1 MKSVKAII
9 RPEKVFEVM
18 EKLSDAGFHAVT
30 RMTILGRGKQRGL
43 KVGNVYY
50 DEIPKELI
58 EIVVEDGEVDKLVRA
73 VPPTPQTRSARC
85 AGSRASFRAA
95 ATVLRIRSSS
105 FFLGHRPS
113 TQRLNSSRDPMG
125 RLWAF
130 LTSPARTSRTSALP
144 PPMSN
149 MAPSCKSVAVRAP

>member
-58 EIVVEDGEVDKLVRA
+58 EIVVEAKWTSWCPLSKT
-73 VPPTPQTRSARC
+73 TP
-85 AGSRASFRAA
+85 
-95 ATVLRIRSSS
+95 
-105 FFLGHRPS
+105 RP
-113 TQRLNSSRDPMG
+113 
-125 RLWAF
+125 
-130 LTSPARTSRTSALP
+130 
-144 PPMSN
+144 
-149 MAPSCKSVAVRAP
+149 

>member
-58 EIVVEDGEVDKLVRA
+58 EIVVEDGEVDKLVSIIENNAKTMTDGKLGTHGDGKIFITDVERA
-73 VPPTPQTRSARC
+73 ITISS
-85 AGSRASFRAA
+85 GEE
-95 ATVLRIRSSS
+95 VL
-105 FFLGHRPS
+105 
-113 TQRLNSSRDPMG
+113 
-125 RLWAF
+125 
-130 LTSPARTSRTSALP
+130 
-144 PPMSN
+144 
-149 MAPSCKSVAVRAP
+149 

>member
-58 EIVVEDGEVDKLVRA
+58 EIVVEDGEVDKLVSIIENNAKTMTDGKLGTHVTARSLSWMWN
-73 VPPTPQTRSARC
+73 VPSPSVPEKKCCGRKELCHMKYLEIIIVRSATRRQRKPLQQD
-85 AGSRASFRAA
+85 GS
-95 ATVLRIRSSS
+95 IR
-105 FFLGHRPS
+105 HH
-113 TQRLNSSRDPMG
+113 
-125 RLWAF
+125 
-130 LTSPARTSRTSALP
+130 
-144 PPMSN
+144 
-149 MAPSCKSVAVRAP
+149 V

>member
-58 EIVVEDGEVDKLVRA
+58 EIVVEDGEVDKLVSIIENNA
-73 VPPTPQTRSARC
+73 KTMTD
-85 AGSRASFRAA
+85 GKLGTHGDGKIFIYD
-95 ATVLRIRSSS
+95 VLDAIRIRT
-105 FFLGHRPS
+105 GER
-113 TQRLNSSRDPMG
+113 G
-125 RLWAF
+125 
-130 LTSPARTSRTSALP
+130 PAAL
-144 PPMSN
+144 
-149 MAPSCKSVAVRAP
+149 

>member
-58 EIVVEDGEVDKLVRA
+58 EIVVEDGEVDKLVSIIENNAKTMTDGNHGCGTCHHHQFRR
-73 VPPTPQTRSARC
+73 RSAVSGRSC
-85 AGSRASFRAA
+85 A
-95 ATVLRIRSSS
+95 I
-105 FFLGHRPS
+105 
-113 TQRLNSSRDPMG
+113 
-125 RLWAF
+125 
-130 LTSPARTSRTSALP
+130 
-144 PPMSN
+144 
-149 MAPSCKSVAVRAP
+149 

>member
-58 EIVVEDGEVDKLVRA
+58 EIVVEDSEVDKLVSIIESNAKTMIDGKLGAHGDGKIFIMDVERA
-73 VPPTPQTRSARC
+73 ITISS
-85 AGSRASFRAA
+85 GEE
-95 ATVLRIRSSS
+95 VL
-105 FFLGHRPS
+105 
-113 TQRLNSSRDPMG
+113 
-125 RLWAF
+125 
-130 LTSPARTSRTSALP
+130 
-144 PPMSN
+144 
-149 MAPSCKSVAVRAP
+149 

>member
-58 EIVVEDGEVDKLVRA
+58 EIYAMTMTDGKLGTHGDGKIFIMDVERAITISSGEE
-73 VPPTPQTRSARC
+73 
-85 AGSRASFRAA
+85 
-95 ATVLRIRSSS
+95 VL
-105 FFLGHRPS
+105 
-113 TQRLNSSRDPMG
+113 
-125 RLWAF
+125 
-130 LTSPARTSRTSALP
+130 
-144 PPMSN
+144 
-149 MAPSCKSVAVRAP
+149 